1 MQSFHCITK
10 YRSRYCD
17 IQPHK
22 ALTSRVE
29 RFSVIKGQ
37 SGLVHEKIY
46 KLIMSEPQST
56 AIKPYEE

>member
-1 MQSFHCITK
+1 MQSIHGITK
-10 YRSRYCD
+10 YRSRHCD

-29 RFSVIKGQ
+29 HFSVIKGQ
-37 SGLVHEKIY
+37 SGLVHEKID
-46 KLIMSEPQST
+46 KFIMSEPQST